1 MAFTRS
7 LVSAAAVA
15 TLVVAAGL
23 VAPPA
28 HAAEKPA
35 PIDLASD
42 ARTGAS
48 SFVKISDA
56 ALYKG
61 IRRVGVPSFQV
72 EFITSG
78 SADSTAREIGKSG
91 SNYASSSYKLVG
103 VAGPELQPLVDR
115 MYADFTS
122 QLVAAGYEV
131 VPAETLRAAPAWRK
145 MTAAG
150 VPSPM
155 ERGTG
160 LVLSPAGMPVVGT
173 PPATGGGLLAGFSAL
188 ASVSQ
193 MISGAFELQ
202 ELSNAYQATMLN
214 VWMRVSIAEAANE
227 SAGFL
232 GRISGT
238 ASTSV
243 KFVPMITEA
252 RVSAMTNNINSFVET
267 NRPLVIQGEAIRE
280 VRDTSSLAGNVAL
293 NVLKFAI
300 AGAGGGGGS
309 AAVKEYEAVAEPVQ
323 FNDVLARNAGAVQ
336 AMLIARMS
344 QAR

>member
-1 MAFTRS
+1 MSFRT
-7 LVSAAAVA
+7 LAAV
-15 TLVVAAGL
+15 VALALAFGQ
-23 VAPPA
+23 PA
-28 HAAEKPA
+28 FAAEKPA
-35 PIDLASD
+35 PIDLNSD
-42 ARTGAS
+42 ARAGAS

-61 IRRVGVPSFQV
+61 IRRVGVPSFQI

-91 SNYASSSYKLVG
+91 SNYSSSTYKLVG
-103 VAGPELQPLVDR
+103 VAGPQLQPLVDL
-115 MYADFTS
+115 MYADFTA

-131 VPAETLRAAPAWRK
+131 LPADTLRAAPAWRK

-155 ERGTG
+155 ERGAG
-160 LVLSPAGMPVVGT
+160 LVLSPTGMPLVGV
-173 PPATGGGLLAGFSAL
+173 PPATGGGLLAGFSGL
-188 ASVSQ
+188 ASVGQ

-202 ELSNAYQATMLN
+202 ELSNSHQATMLN

-243 KFVPMITEA
+243 KFAPMITEA
-252 RVSAMTNNINSFVET
+252 RISAMNNNVNSFVET

-280 VRDTSSLAGNVAL
+280 VRDVSSVAGNIAL

-309 AAVKEYEAVAEPVQ
+309 ASVKEYEAVAEPAQ
-323 FNDVLARNAGAVQ
+323 FNDVLGRNASAVR
-336 AMLIARMS
+336 AMLVARMA